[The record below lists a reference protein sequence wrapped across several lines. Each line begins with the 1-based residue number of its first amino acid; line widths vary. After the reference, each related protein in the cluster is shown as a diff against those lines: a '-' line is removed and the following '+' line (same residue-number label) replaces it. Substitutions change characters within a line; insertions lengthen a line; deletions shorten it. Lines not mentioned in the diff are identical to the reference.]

1 MHYLYILKNEDGK
14 NYTGVA
20 KDLKKRLFDHNLG
33 KVKSTKYG
41 CPWNIAHAETF
52 STLSEAKQRER
63 FFKCTPQG
71 GKLKR
76 KILETA
82 GIPAAKPPRENA
94 SNIYTEEA
102 LKKAL

>member
-1 MHYLYILKNEDGK
+1 MSLGSFQNLKYYLYILKNKMSK
-14 NYTGVA
+14 NYTGIA
-20 KDLKKRLFDHNLG
+20 RDLTKRLCDHNLG

-41 CPWNIAHAETF
+41 LPWSIVYTETF
-52 STLSEAKQRER
+52 ATLSETKQREW

-82 GIPAAKPPRENA
+82 GP
-94 SNIYTEEA
+94 
-102 LKKAL
+102 